1 MTFVR
6 RERGLLLAAAAAL
19 IGVSALGFS
28 PARAGDDG
36 EAPLWQGI
44 GGMLGLVGTDKVDA
58 PIAYE
63 ERGRLVLPP
72 TMDLPPPAAAGQKT
86 ADWPQDPDALRV
98 QAQREKILHSQH
110 RSPTWDKAHLY
121 GRPLRPDEL
130 ASDQTTLPNH
140 GSSDPCQHDPRNC
153 HWIGATV
160 LEKLGIKKS
169 EDTIVAGEEPDREW
183 LTDPPKGYRMPVA
196 NTNATFEPYKRIDAG
211 DPRTTLYAA
220 PPAQ

>member
-1 MTFVR
+1 MTLVR
-6 RERGLLLAAAAAL
+6 RDRGLLLAVAAAL
-19 IGVSALGFS
+19 IGVSALGLS
-28 PARAGDDG
+28 AARAGDDG

-44 GGMLGLVGTDKVDA
+44 GGMLGLVGTDKVDE

-72 TMDLPPPAAAGQKT
+72 TMDLPPPASAAQKT

-98 QAQREKILHSQH
+98 QAQREKILH
-110 RSPTWDKAHLY
+110 RELRGPTWDKAHLH

-130 ASDQTTLPNH
+130 ASDSTLPNH
-140 GSSDPCQHDPRNC
+140 GSSDPCQRDPRNC

-160 LEKLGIKKS
+160 LEKLGVKKS
-169 EDTIVAGEEPDREW
+169 EDTIVAGQEPDREW

-196 NTNATFEPYKRIDAG
+196 NTNATFDVKPAIDQG
-211 DPRTTLYAA
+211 DARSTLYVA
-220 PPAQ
+220 PSQ